1 MLEIRI
7 CLQIF
12 FLYISVTKPINMN
25 SQRLDAL
32 LAQIRTL
39 RIAVIGDFALDFYF
53 DYNPDT
59 AEISVETGK
68 EVQHAS
74 KAKTYLGGAGNVAKN
89 LALLGVQVDAYGL
102 RGDDVFGRE
111 MEHLARALNI
121 NTHQLQVKSEI
132 DTPTYSKPMREG
144 VEDKRLDFGT
154 RNNQFQQFTP
164 EVIHALSSQVKVYD
178 WIIINEQFQI
188 PLLDPTHLDYL
199 QNFIGTNAIADLR
212 SLGPHATQTLLKVNE
227 AELQKIIGIN
237 TEIEASIQSWVAKRQ
252 KPVLVTL
259 GEQGMVYA
267 SPTEFH
273 WQKAIPLH
281 GPIDTVGAGDMVVA
295 GFSAAKACGATIEE
309 ACEFASLAVHI
320 SIHQIGETG
329 YASPDAIRQLH
340 HEHTIA

>member
-1 MLEIRI
+1 
-7 CLQIF
+7 
-12 FLYISVTKPINMN
+12 
-25 SQRLDAL
+25 
-32 LAQIRTL
+32 
-39 RIAVIGDFALDFYF
+39 LDFYF

-59 AEISVETGK
+59 SEISVETGK

-74 KAKTYLGGAGNVAKN
+74 NAKTYLGGAGNVAKN

-111 MEHLARALNI
+111 MEHIAQGLNI
-121 NTHQLQVKSEI
+121 NTRQLQVKSEI

-154 RNNQFQQFTP
+154 RNNRFQEFTP
-164 EVIHALSSQVKVYD
+164 AVIQELASQISVYD

-188 PLLDPTHLDYL
+188 PLLNPSNLDYL
-199 QNFIGTNAIADLR
+199 QQIIGNNAIADLR
-212 SLGPHATQTLLKVNE
+212 SLGPYATETLLKVNE
-227 AELQKIIGIN
+227 AELQKIIGISSD
-237 TEIEASIQSWVAKRQ
+237 IEASIQAWVSKRH

-295 GFSAAKACGATIEE
+295 GFSAAKACGATLQE

-329 YASPDAIRQLH
+329 SASPDAIRQLH